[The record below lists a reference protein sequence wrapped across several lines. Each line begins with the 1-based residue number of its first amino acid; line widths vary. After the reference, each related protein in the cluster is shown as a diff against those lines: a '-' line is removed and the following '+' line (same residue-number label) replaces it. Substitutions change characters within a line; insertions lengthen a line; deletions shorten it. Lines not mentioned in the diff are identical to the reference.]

1 MDISPSR
8 KKALG
13 WLLAAF
19 TALLL
24 SSEPVTQ
31 LCALPEELTLSQG
44 ATTRFNLSWPI
55 TASIDQAQSVISGL
69 SETLDDVTSVSLTGE
84 ETGQA
89 TVTFRLMGVLPVKKV
104 AVSVG
109 EARTVVP
116 GGQSVGIAMTT
127 RGVVVVGLSDP
138 GGTVASPARLAG
150 VRPGDVVTDVDG
162 EALTSAADLSERVSA
177 GRSVTLTIQRGG
189 RALSVPVTPVQDGSG
204 KSRLGLWVRD
214 STAGVGT
221 LTFFDPESGV
231 YGALGH
237 AITDADTG
245 VILPI
250 DSGSLIESRITE
262 IERGEK
268 GKPGE
273 LIGRFGAASPVL
285 GTIDANGSRGIYG
298 KIDGKVVNALY
309 PNGVPVMASGEV
321 RPGRAQLL
329 TTLDERGV
337 RAYEC
342 EIVRLTDS
350 ESSERGFVV
359 HVTDPELLARTGGI
373 VQGMSGSPILQNGKL
388 AGAVT
393 HVFVSDPTQGYGI
406 FIENMLDAAREK
418 SAA

>member
-24 SSEPVTQ
+24 SSEPVAQ
-31 LCALPEELTLSQG
+31 LCALPEKLTLSQG
-44 ATTRFNLSWPI
+44 ATARFNLNWPI
-55 TASIDQAQSVISGL
+55 TASIDPAQTVLSGL

-84 ETGQA
+84 ETGQT
-89 TVTFRLMGVLPVKKV
+89 TVTFRLMGVL
-104 AVSVG
+104 
-109 EARTVVP
+109 P

-162 EALTSAADLSERVSA
+162 EALVSATDLSERVSA
-177 GRSVTLTIQRGG
+177 GKPVTLTIQRGG
-189 RALSVPVTPVQDGSG
+189 RELRVPVTPVQDGSG

-214 STAGVGT
+214 STAGIGT

-285 GTIDANGSRGIYG
+285 GTIDSNGSCGIYG
-298 KIDGKVVNALY
+298 RIDGKVVNALY

-321 RPGRAQLL
+321 RPGKAQLL

-342 EIVRLTDS
+342 EIVRL
-350 ESSERGFVV
+350 RR
-359 HVTDPELLARTGGI
+359 ARHR
-373 VQGMSGSPILQNGKL
+373 SR
-388 AGAVT
+388 
-393 HVFVSDPTQGYGI
+393 
-406 FIENMLDAAREK
+406 AARAHRRHRAGHERQPHPAK
-418 SAA
+418 RKAGRRGHARFRERPHAGIWNIHRKYAGRGSGKKRRMTQREPHRPPSLRGGAAF

>member
-24 SSEPVTQ
+24 SSEPVAQ

-44 ATTRFNLSWPI
+44 ATARFNLNWPI
-55 TASIDQAQSVISGL
+55 TASIDPAQTVLSGL

-84 ETGQA
+84 ETGQT
-89 TVTFRLMGVLPVKKV
+89 TVTFRLMGVLPVKRV

-109 EARTVVP
+109 EARTVMP

-162 EALTSAADLSERVSA
+162 EALVSTADLSERVSA
-177 GRSVTLTIQRGG
+177 
-189 RALSVPVTPVQDGSG
+189 
-204 KSRLGLWVRD
+204 
-214 STAGVGT
+214 
-221 LTFFDPESGV
+221 
-231 YGALGH
+231 GH

-285 GTIDANGSRGIYG
+285 GTIDSNGSCGIYG
-298 KIDGKVVNALY
+298 RIDGKVVNALY

-321 RPGRAQLL
+321 RPGKAQLL

-350 ESSERGFVV
+350 ASSERGFVV
-359 HVTDPELLARTGGI
+359 RVTDPELLARTGGI
-373 VQGMSGSPILQNGKL
+373 VQGMSGSPILQSGKL

-406 FIENMLDAAREK
+406 FIENMLDAA
-418 SAA
+418 A